1 LKLYEEPQFDEEG
14 NFKKELPTE
23 ENINLKLQLPL
34 KEGLLKTNIGVPL
47 IFVINKSDVVTQTGE
62 RKRFEED
69 SEFILKHIRN
79 FALTY
84 GATIIYTSTK
94 PNINLTVLYDY
105 ILHRIYKFDLRH
117 RPNIMDR
124 DSYFVPA
131 GYDSITVLKNFDM
144 QNELMMLFE
153 ERVPAI
159 KQKNLLKE
167 DEIVCEDVNTFLKRF
182 VDKIQKGQTSR
193 MNISDYGTEDLT
205 KNFTT
210 NDEKE
215 KIKPEENYTSNSKVN
230 FDIFKNNNVKTPSMD
245 VSNVKTTSTADK
257 IVKFKIYF

>member
-1 LKLYEEPQFDEEG
+1 M
-14 NFKKELPTE
+14 
-23 ENINLKLQLPL
+23 
-34 KEGLLKTNIGVPL
+34 
-47 IFVINKSDVVTQTGE
+47 
-62 RKRFEED
+62 
-69 SEFILKHIRN
+69 
-79 FALTY
+79 
-84 GATIIYTSTK
+84 
-94 PNINLTVLYDY
+94 TVLYDY

-182 VDKIQKGQTSR
+182 VDKIQKGQTTR
-193 MNISDYGTEDLT
+193 RNISDYGTEDLT

-215 KIKPEENYTSNSKVN
+215 KIKQEENYTSNSKVN

-245 VSNVKTTSTADK
+245 ISSVKTTSTADK